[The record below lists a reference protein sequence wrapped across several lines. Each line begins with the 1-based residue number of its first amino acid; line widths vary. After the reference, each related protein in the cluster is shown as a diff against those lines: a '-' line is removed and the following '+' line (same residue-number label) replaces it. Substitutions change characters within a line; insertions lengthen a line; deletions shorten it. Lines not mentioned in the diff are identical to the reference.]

1 MTRDHQYTAEYH
13 DTTKILQSAPQPST
27 IYCLVVRCLRILG
40 GFHGFQ
46 RGNSG
51 DHHRRGGV
59 WREGTLENWLQMRG
73 DHQNTAEPCETTKI
87 LWLHPPAP
95 SQAVNNNDQSLT
107 KYFTALSS
115 TLLST
120 MQKKK
125 NYNKLNHHN
134 KIMKLCVFKNFSG
147 KNTCSTWKSHSIK
160 QFFQPLQ
167 LKHTETETG
176 GFARSRK
183 FSFKSLRK
191 YIA

>member
-46 RGNSG
+46 GGNSG
-51 DHHRRGGV
+51 DHHCRGGV

-87 LWLHPPAP
+87 LWLHPPPAP
-95 SQAVNNNDQSLT
+95 PQAVNNNDQSLI
-107 KYFTALSS
+107 KYLTALSP

-120 MQKKK
+120 VQKK
-125 NYNKLNHHN
+125 NYNKLNHHD
-134 KIMKLCVFKNFSG
+134 KWSCVFLK
-147 KNTCSTWKSHSIK
+147 T
-160 QFFQPLQ
+160 FQVKIHAL
-167 LKHTETETG
+167 LENLT
-176 GFARSRK
+176 
-183 FSFKSLRK
+183 L
-191 YIA
+191 

>member
-1 MTRDHQYTAEYH
+1 MVRDQWILGGFCGFQVRTRRDHLSLRERWEGGGYKGRGLQMTRDHQYTAEYH

-46 RGNSG
+46 GGNSG

-120 MQKKK
+120 VQKKK
-125 NYNKLNHHN
+125 IIIN
-134 KIMKLCVFKNFSG
+134 
-147 KNTCSTWKSHSIK
+147 
-160 QFFQPLQ
+160 
-167 LKHTETETG
+167 
-176 GFARSRK
+176 
-183 FSFKSLRK
+183 
-191 YIA
+191 